1 MKGRMLLLSMAAVF
15 ATAGCAT
22 KGHVARSIEPVQ
34 NQVDELA
41 AKTGKHDE
49 QIKQANEE
57 IAKNR
62 TEIGVTKEVANA
74 AGTRANEANSK
85 AEAAGNAS
93 QQNAKDIEALRNTI
107 SNIEDFSVAKE
118 VQVNFGFDKDTLS
131 PDAQKQLDDLASQKP
146 ENGARYFLAIEGF
159 ADPIGDAEYNYQLS
173 QRRADRVEELEP
185 VVLHQ
190 EAERGAVRAA
200 AEAVVELFVRAH
212 PERRRLLVVERA
224 AGLPLAPGLLQ
235 LDARADDV
243 HLVLELARVAAAG
256 GHDRR
261 EVHAHVRFVTRKGV
275 GEIGGTHRDLE
286 RERARD
292 WR

>member
-34 NQVDELA
+34 TQVDELA

-93 QQNAKDIEALRNTI
+93 QQNSKDIEALRNTI

-118 VQVNFGFDKDTLS
+118 VQVSFGFDKDTLS

-173 QRRADRVEELEP
+173 QRRADRVLRYLVTKHEFP
-185 VVLHQ
+185 VYRIYNV
-190 EAERGAVRAA
+190 
-200 AEAVVELFVRAH
+200 
-212 PERRRLLVVERA
+212 
-224 AGLPLAPGLLQ
+224 GLGEDKLADEGKGRE
-235 LDARADDV
+235 ARAKNRRV
-243 HLVLELARVAAAG
+243 EIRLYTAGEAAQQKQATPSPSARNNNPSN
-256 GHDRR
+256 
-261 EVHAHVRFVTRKGV
+261 
-275 GEIGGTHRDLE
+275 
-286 RERARD
+286 
-292 WR
+292 